1 MLMLSSKPSP
11 TRRRGGTPSRRLLS
25 QKALLRGVQ
34 VDPFEGTP
42 AAAGDRP
49 PSSPG
54 PGPVAEAVTSGKL
67 INPARTVDLMD
78 RGGRLGDPHG
88 LTGHSVI
95 AEGAVD
101 NDDLGGIPLVKGLV
115 GGRLSQFYHNWTLVT
130 QDQWVLST
138 VSQGLTLAFTT
149 EPPSGPHFRETPVP
163 EDPALRQVLEQELHD
178 LLLKRAVIRCGDRY
192 VPKFSA
198 VFFMTPKKG
207 GKWRPILNLR
217 PLNKFIVPRKF
228 RMETLPNILN
238 FLGPGMW
245 VASIDLKDAY
255 LHIPVR
261 PMDQAFLCFS
271 YQQQLFRFVAMPF
284 GLSTAPRIFTRVTKT
299 LAAFLR
305 RKGIRIFM
313 YIDDWLVVADS
324 KARCHTDTL
333 SVIHEAQS
341 PRLDHKSGKVQLHP
355 HTNTSLSGSSV
366 RPACRVGV
374 PNEGET
380 GDPYSYG
387 LRSLPP
393 AVGSGTGMA
402 GPSGVH
408 GQYMVDLIPY
418 CRLRMRPIQWHLL
431 SFFRPSSHLY
441 QTPVPIT
448 EVIRPQLLWWS
459 REQNLSVGVR
469 FPRPAPDVTLT
480 TDASLTG
487 WGAYIGE
494 ATASGHWQAPW
505 NTFHINRLEL
515 EAVSRALIHFSNLVV
530 GQRVLIRTDNT
541 TVVAYINKQGGTHSF
556 PLWRQSWLLFQWAIR
571 EGVSLQATHLPGILN
586 VRADILSRQ
595 GQVQTTF
602 EWQLNPL
609 VFQQILTRCQ
619 VYPEVDLFAS
629 PTNSQ
634 LPLFCSLHPHESVWR
649 VNALSFTWGGHDF
662 YAFPSPALI
671 PRVLMKVTADSPLS
685 FTLIAPFWP
694 SRPWF
699 PSLIRLLGDVHSD
712 FLCH

>member
-1 MLMLSSKPSP
+1 M
-11 TRRRGGTPSRRLLS
+11 
-25 QKALLRGVQ
+25 
-34 VDPFEGTP
+34 
-42 AAAGDRP
+42 
-49 PSSPG
+49 
-54 PGPVAEAVTSGKL
+54 
-67 INPARTVDLMD
+67 
-78 RGGRLGDPHG
+78 
-88 LTGHSVI
+88 
-95 AEGAVD
+95 
-101 NDDLGGIPLVKGLV
+101 
-115 GGRLSQFYHNWTLVT
+115 T

-138 VSQGLTLAFTT
+138 VSQGLTLAFTA

-163 EDPALRQVLEQELHD
+163 EDPALRQVLEQELYD
-178 LLLKRAVIRCGDRY
+178 LLQKQAVIRCGDHF

-217 PLNKFIVPRKF
+217 PLNKYIVPRKF
-228 RMETLPNILN
+228 RMETLPNILT
-238 FLGPGMW
+238 FLGPGLW

-261 PMDQAFLCFS
+261 PADQAFLCFS
-271 YQQQLFRFVAMPF
+271 YQKQLFRFVAMPF

-333 SVIHEAQS
+333 SVIHEAQNLGWIINPEKS
-341 PRLDHKSGKVQLHP
+341 NFTPTQTPVFLGARLDL
-355 HTNTSLSGSSV
+355 
-366 RPACRVGV
+366 RVGLAY
-374 PNEGET
+374 PTEERRET
-380 GDPYSYG
+380 LIHTVLALSHQQ
-387 LRSLPP
+387 SAP
-393 AVGSGTGMA
+393 ARTWLVLLGYMA
-402 GPSGVH
+402 S
-408 GQYMVDLIPY
+408 MVDLIPY

-441 QTPVPIT
+441 QTSVPVT
-448 EVIRPQLLWWS
+448 EVIRPHLLWWS
-459 REQNLSVGVR
+459 REQNLSIGVQ

-494 ATASGHWQAPW
+494 ATASGLWQAPW

-515 EAVSRALIHFSNLVV
+515 EAVSRALIHFSDLVS

-595 GQVQTTF
+595 SQIQTTF
-602 EWQLNPL
+602 QAT
-609 VFQQILTRCQ
+609 F
-619 VYPEVDLFAS
+619 DLRGS
-629 PTNSQ
+629 
-634 LPLFCSLHPHESVWR
+634 
-649 VNALSFTWGGHDF
+649 
-662 YAFPSPALI
+662 
-671 PRVLMKVTADSPLS
+671 
-685 FTLIAPFWP
+685 
-694 SRPWF
+694 
-699 PSLIRLLGDVHSD
+699 
-712 FLCH
+712 